1 MIGGIEHLVESGPLL
16 LAMPV
21 ALAAGAVTFLSPCC
35 LPLVPG
41 YLSYLTGMSGS
52 GARGQGSASPAPV
65 TSPSGPD
72 DSAFDGAALDGS
84 ATNRSATNRSAPA
97 ASQATG
103 AGAVAAAGAAGLAA
117 GRSPGVAVSTV
128 SVAAGGGPTEPGR
141 GLTAPGA
148 GPAVPPRGRAVLG
161 TLLFVLGFAA
171 VFTVEGAAFGTLGLA
186 LRNHQKG
193 LTQVL
198 GCAIILLGLL
208 FLGAF
213 DRFTFTGRIFRPQY
227 RPRAGLAGAPL
238 LGATFGLGWIPCIG
252 PTLTAVLTLGTTT
265 GDAGRGALLAFVYAL
280 GLGIPFLIVAFAFQ
294 RGVSLF
300 SFARRHA
307 RLVTQLGGLMLIT
320 VGLLEVTGAWATAVI
335 WLQTHWFTGYNAPI

>member
-41 YLSYLTGMSGS
+41 YLSYLTGMSGT
-52 GARGQGSASPAPV
+52 GAQRQGSASPAPV
-65 TSPSGPD
+65 TSGSGPD
-72 DSAFDGAALDGS
+72 GSGYDGSALDGS
-84 ATNRSATNRSAPA
+84 ATDRSAPA

-117 GRSPGVAVSTV
+117 GRSPGGAVSTV
-128 SVAAGGGPTEPGR
+128 SVPAGGGPAEPGR
-141 GLTAPGA
+141 GQAAPGA

-171 VFTVEGAAFGTLGLA
+171 VFTVEGAAFGSLGLA
-186 LRNHQKG
+186 LHNHQKG
-193 LTQVL
+193 LTQIL
-198 GCAIILLGLL
+198 GCAIIVLGLL

-238 LGATFGLGWIPCIG
+238 LGAAFGLGWAPCIG

-300 SFARRHA
+300 GFARRHA
-307 RLVTQLGGLMLIT
+307 RLVTQVGGLMLIA

-335 WLQTHWFTGYNAPI
+335 WLQTHWLTGYNAPI